1 MRRNIHVASSPA
13 TRDRSIDSKFYRNSR
28 QTLPSPQKRKADR
41 FPSTRRRRYSTR
53 RIRGRTGLDEMEY
66 LFDQGGEAFFGGGR
80 GGFDEVEPLWRGK
93 MDGARVDLVEIR
105 LLGIMERKMY
115 VILGR
120 GSDLNPFVCI
130 KPHVCSSSFLYWNRN
145 YCHFER
151 NLWKKK
157 NLFFSIRRNIYDM

>member
-1 MRRNIHVASSPA
+1 
-13 TRDRSIDSKFYRNSR
+13 
-28 QTLPSPQKRKADR
+28 
-41 FPSTRRRRYSTR
+41 
-53 RIRGRTGLDEMEY
+53 MEY

-157 NLFFSIRRNIYDM
+157 KKSLFLDSKKYLCKIICKGLTEIVAEEMIVFMLWN